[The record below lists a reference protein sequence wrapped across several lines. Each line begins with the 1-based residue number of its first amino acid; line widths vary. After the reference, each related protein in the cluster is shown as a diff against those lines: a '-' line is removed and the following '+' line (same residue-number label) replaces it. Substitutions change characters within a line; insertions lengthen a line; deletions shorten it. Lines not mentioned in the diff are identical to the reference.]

1 MHSLVSGATDPVG
14 GGAAHNTLQPS
25 LGSNYI
31 IAAADSSLVGQVT
44 LFGGNFA
51 PAGWLPADG
60 SSVPISEYPEL
71 FGVLGKDYGGDG
83 NITFGL
89 PDLRGR
95 AAVGAG
101 QGVGLTNR
109 LLGQEFGAETA
120 TLTIAHLP
128 SHDHSLSP
136 SGMTSAA
143 GGGAAHPTVQPSTG
157 LNYII
162 ALAGTDPTQGGGL
175 DGVPLVGELT
185 LYAGAT
191 APAGWSLA
199 DGSLLPITGNEVLF
213 DVLGFTFGGDGD
225 EMFALPDLRGRAA
238 IGAGQGVGL
247 TNRALGDEIG
257 SESVTLSIDELPAH
271 AHTYGEYPVGDY
283 NRNGIVDAA
292 DYTVWRN
299 SVGTANLAADGNG
312 DEVIDGLDLAVWKMH
327 YGETSSAGSGQ
338 ASADAPAVPEPTTG
352 VLWLA
357 GWLYSAA
364 RRRWNGV

>member
-14 GGAAHNTLQPS
+14 GGAAHDTMQPS
-25 LGSNYI
+25 LASNYI
-31 IAAADSSLVGQVT
+31 IAAADSSLIGQVS

-51 PAGWLPADG
+51 PSGWLPADG
-60 SSVPISEYPEL
+60 SWIPISEYPEL
-71 FGVLGKDYGGDG
+71 YEVLGTTYGGDG

-95 AAVGAG
+95 AAVGVG
-101 QGVGLTNR
+101 QGVGLTSR
-109 LLGQEFGAETA
+109 MLGQEFGAETV
-120 TLTIAHLP
+120 TLAIAHLP
-128 SHDHSLSP
+128 PHDHSLSP
-136 SGMTSAA
+136 SGLTGVA
-143 GGGAAHPTVQPSTG
+143 GGGTPHLTVQPSTA

-175 DGVPLVGELT
+175 DGVPFVGELT
-185 LYAGAT
+185 LYAGGVV
-191 APAGWSLA
+191 PEGWTLA
-199 DGSLLPITGNEVLF
+199 DGSLLPIAGNEVLF
-213 DVLGFTFGGDGD
+213 DVLGFAFGGDGE
-225 EMFALPDLRGRAA
+225 EMFALPDLRGRVA

-257 SESVTLSIDELPAH
+257 SESVALSIDELPAH
-271 AHTYGEYPVGDY
+271 AHTYGEYPIGDY
-283 NRNGIVDAA
+283 NRNFIVDAA

-327 YGETSSAGSGQ
+327 YGETAGAGTAQ
-338 ASADAPAVPEPTTG
+338 AAADAPAVPEPTAAA
-352 VLWLA
+352 LWLG
-357 GWLYSAA
+357 GWLYLAT